1 MYHNE
6 AGVLE
11 ANGGAQGPYIA
22 LTSSRP
28 LPPVAIAVH
37 MVCFERPDS
46 YTQLPVFGLDACR
59 HPQSEQHS
67 HKLSSTISTATPTRA
82 WAQARQVAEAEAE
95 AAAAAA
101 AAAA

>member
-46 YTQLPVFGLDACR
+46 
-59 HPQSEQHS
+59 
-67 HKLSSTISTATPTRA
+67 
-82 WAQARQVAEAEAE
+82 
-95 AAAAAA
+95 
-101 AAAA
+101 